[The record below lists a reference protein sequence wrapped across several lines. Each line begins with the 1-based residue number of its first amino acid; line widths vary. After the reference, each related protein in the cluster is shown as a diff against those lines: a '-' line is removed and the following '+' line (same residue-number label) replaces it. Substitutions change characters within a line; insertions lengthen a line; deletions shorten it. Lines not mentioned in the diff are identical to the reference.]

1 MAFFAPKNIEDLNKL
16 KKLINQK
23 NDIKKQRLNKKI
35 QNTTLNYDLAEQY
48 APILNLQEKQI
59 KGQEDNTRAIETQ
72 TKMLE
77 EDTTPSIKSP
87 ILEAIE
93 ASDEEQTGTA
103 KPIDGDIS
111 DMISSLLI
119 QTNTH
124 PQMKFS
130 KKDFNNY
137 EINKKPF
144 KLYDSK
150 IKFNEIEFKISPD
163 FLNLFLKANN
173 IDYSKFTLEES
184 DALVKFIN
192 YAGGLRDTRS
202 NLNQAF
208 KFFKQKNKQ
217 ETKGDGISFIFLSS
231 DPNTLVERF
240 EVLVGES
247 LAGNTNA
254 FREASAILHELLRM
268 KEITETEYE
277 NAMKIFID

>member
-1 MAFFAPKNIEDLNKL
+1 MAFFAPKNIEDLDKL

-23 NDIKKQRLNKKI
+23 KDIKKQRLNEKI
-35 QNTTLNYDLAEQY
+35 QKTTLNYDLAEQY

-72 TKMLE
+72 TKMFE
-77 EDTTPSIKSP
+77 EESTPS
-87 ILEAIE
+87 LEAIE
-93 ASDEEQTGTA
+93 ASEEEQSAKT

-111 DMISSLLI
+111 DIISALLI
-119 QTNTH
+119 KSNSH

-137 EINKKPF
+137 EINNKPF
-144 KLYDSK
+144 ELYDSK
-150 IKFNEIEFKISPD
+150 IKFKEMEFNISPD
-163 FLNLFLKANN
+163 FLELFHKANI
-173 IDYSKFTLEES
+173 IDYSKFTREES
-184 DALVKFIN
+184 NALIKFIN

-208 KFFKQKNKQ
+208 KHFKKNKKQ

>member
-1 MAFFAPKNIEDLNKL
+1 MSFYAPKNIDLNKL
-16 KKLINQK
+16 KNLINQK
-23 NDIKKQRLNKKI
+23 RDIKKQRLNKKI
-35 QNTTLNYDLAEQY
+35 QKATLNYDLAEQY
-48 APILNLQEKQI
+48 APITKLQEKQI

-72 TKMLE
+72 TKMLQE
-77 EDTTPSIKSP
+77 ATTPS
-87 ILEAIE
+87 LGAIE
-93 ASDEEQTGTA
+93 ATNDEQTGTA
-103 KPIDGDIS
+103 KAIDGGIS
-111 DMISSLLI
+111 DIISALLI

-137 EINKKPF
+137 KINNKSF
-144 KLYDSK
+144 KLYDNK
-150 IKFNEIEFKISPD
+150 IKFNEMEFKISPD
-163 FLNLFLKANN
+163 FLKLFLKANN
-173 IDYSKFTLEES
+173 IDYSEFTREES
-184 DALVKFIN
+184 DALINFIT
-192 YAGGLRDTRS
+192 YAGGLERDTRS

-208 KFFKQKNKQ
+208 KSFKQNNIQ
-217 ETKGDGISFIFLSS
+217 EIDGDGINFIFLSS

-277 NAMKIFID
+277 NAMKIFIE

>member
-1 MAFFAPKNIEDLNKL
+1 MAFFAPKNIEDLDKL

-23 NDIKKQRLNKKI
+23 KDIKKQRLNEKI
-35 QNTTLNYDLAEQY
+35 QKTTLNYDLAEQY

-72 TKMLE
+72 TKMFE
-77 EDTTPSIKSP
+77 EESTPS
-87 ILEAIE
+87 LEAIE
-93 ASDEEQTGTA
+93 ASDEEQSAKT

-111 DMISSLLI
+111 DMISALLI

-137 EINKKPF
+137 TINNKPF
-144 KLYDSK
+144 KLYDNK
-150 IKFNEIEFKISPD
+150 IKFNEMEFKISPD
-163 FLNLFLKANN
+163 FLKLFFKANN
-173 IDYSKFTLEES
+173 IDYSEFTREES
-184 DALVKFIN
+184 DALINFIT
-192 YAGGLRDTRS
+192 YAGGLERDTRS

-208 KFFKQKNKQ
+208 KSFKQNNIQ
-217 ETKGDGISFIFLSS
+217 EIDGDGINFIFLSS